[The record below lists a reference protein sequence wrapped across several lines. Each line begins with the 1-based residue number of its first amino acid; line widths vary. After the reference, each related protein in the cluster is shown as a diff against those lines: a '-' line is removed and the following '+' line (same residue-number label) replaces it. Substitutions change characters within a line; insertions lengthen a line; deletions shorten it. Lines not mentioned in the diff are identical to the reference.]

1 MAARGG
7 LPVLMWLGVFALA
20 YLIILSITLDENNVK
35 LICMRVLSSLWD

>member
-1 MAARGG
+1 
-7 LPVLMWLGVFALA
+7 MWLGVFALA